1 MSRDLNETLRRFAA
15 AEHSKLKYRGL
26 QWPEF
31 EAFLGSL
38 QKLERICDELTP
50 PQIVN
55 TWLAILRFARRVL
68 RSSPTNPSYQALQL
82 AKFVDVDTSSFP
94 PEIQARFADCQ

>member
-31 EAFLGSL
+31 EGFLGSL
-38 QKLERICDELTP
+38 QKLEKICDQLKP
-50 PQIVN
+50 
-55 TWLAILRFARRVL
+55 WLPCIAAG
-68 RSSPTNPSYQALQL
+68 
-82 AKFVDVDTSSFP
+82 
-94 PEIQARFADCQ
+94 EIY